1 MLRSLF
7 SAVALAGLLIG
18 QPAFADPLATTAS
31 DHAQPAA
38 VATEQP
44 ALLAPLWSSS
54 DVTASVSAEHS
65 KAPVGFGWG

>member
-7 SAVALAGLLIG
+7 SAVALAGLLTG

-31 DHAQPAA
+31 DHVQPAA

-44 ALLAPLWSSS
+44 ALL
-54 DVTASVSAEHS
+54 VTLVVVIGCDGAGQCRA
-65 KAPVGFGWG
+65 